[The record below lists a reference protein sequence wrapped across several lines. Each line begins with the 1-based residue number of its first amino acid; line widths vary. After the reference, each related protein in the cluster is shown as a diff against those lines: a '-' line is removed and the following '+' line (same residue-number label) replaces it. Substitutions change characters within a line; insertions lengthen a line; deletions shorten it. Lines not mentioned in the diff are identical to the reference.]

1 MTKQWIPRLLGGLLV
16 LAVMAGALA
25 PDAARAARKRSI
37 DKIMER
43 TPDLRDFSM
52 PDIQRREMDNG
63 MVVYLVENHDLPLV
77 RIVTLVRAG
86 AIYEPA
92 GKVGLAGFT
101 GEVMRT
107 GGTEAHPG
115 DELDVFLE
123 NLGANIE
130 VDVGDASGTAAM
142 NCLAEHLDEV
152 LPLYAEVLREPAFPE
167 EKLDLLKTQAKSAI
181 SRRNDDAGQIARR
194 EIRKLIYGADSPY
207 ARSQEY
213 DHVNAIE
220 RGDLVE
226 FHEYFFHPNNMIL
239 VAGGDFDAD
248 DLYARLEAVFG
259 DWPRVETFYPP
270 DPILEETPA
279 SVGYIYKED
288 VNQSKVRMGHLGI
301 RHDDEYLFPLL
312 VLNEILGGGFG
323 SRLMDEV
330 RSKQELAYSV
340 GAYMLTGDHHR
351 APFFVGCDTKS
362 GSTVKAIRL
371 ILDEIRRVTEEP
383 VTGEELDRA
392 KAGLKNAFV
401 FEFDSPF
408 DIARTQARTE
418 FWGKDPEYLD
428 NYLRNID
435 AVTAEDILEAARERI
450 RPDDLAILV
459 VGRAEDF
466 DEPLD
471 VLGEVAEIDITIPE
485 PSFEEEVIP
494 AATEESLAEGRRL
507 MTDCCRAYGGPRKLA
522 AIEAMESHGE
532 LTVQETP
539 VGPLTLGVVNYARGD
554 DRLRI
559 ETTSPF
565 GGMVQVVNGEQ
576 GWAKNPM
583 GKQAMTA
590 EMIADA
596 WKGERRSILRLLRN
610 RDAWR
615 AQYVGR
621 QDLEGEP
628 RDVVYLIDEAGEWLK
643 LYLEPESRL
652 IRAMEYRDT
661 GETGPVRNLTTYDD
675 IRRVDGVGIAHALR
689 IHHDGK
695 LFATYDLSEVRF
707 NPDLGEAL
715 FTEPE

>member
-1 MTKQWIPRLLGGLLV
+1 MTRQWTLKLLGGLLV
-16 LAVMAGALA
+16 LAVMAGVLA
-25 PDAARAARKRSI
+25 PDAAQAARKRRI
-37 DKIMER
+37 DRIMEN
-43 TPDLRDFSM
+43 TPALRDIRL
-52 PDIQRREMDNG
+52 PDIQRRTLDNG
-63 MVVYLVENHDLPLV
+63 LVVYLVENHDLPLV
-77 RIVTLVRAG
+77 QIRALIRAG

-115 DELDVFLE
+115 DALDVFLE
-123 NLGANIE
+123 DLGARIE
-130 VDVGDASGTAAM
+130 VNIDDASGLAAM
-142 NCLAEHLDEV
+142 NCLAEHLDQV
-152 LPLYAEVLREPAFPE
+152 LPLYAEVLREPVFPQ
-167 EKLDLLKTQAKSAI
+167 EKLDLIKTQAKSAI

-194 EIRKLIYGADSPY
+194 EINKLIFGADSPY
-207 ARSQEY
+207 ARAQEY

-220 RGDLVE
+220 RGDLAE

-248 DLYARLEAVFG
+248 DLYGRLEAAFG
-259 DWPRVETFYPP
+259 DWPPVETFYPP

-279 SVGYIYKED
+279 SVNYVYKED

-323 SRLMDEV
+323 SRLVDEV
-330 RSKQELAYSV
+330 RTKRELAYSV

-351 APFFVGCDTKS
+351 APFYVGCDTKS
-362 GSTVKAIRL
+362 ESTVKAIRL
-371 ILDEIRRVTEEP
+371 ILDEIRRVTVEP
-383 VTGEELDRA
+383 VTEAELHRA

-401 FEFDSPF
+401 FRFDSPF
-408 DIARTQARTE
+408 DIAWTQAETE
-418 FWGKDPEYLD
+418 FWSKDPEYLD

-435 AVTAEDILEAARERI
+435 AVTAADILAAAQARI
-450 RPDDLAILV
+450 RPDELAILV

-471 VLGEVAEIDITIPE
+471 ALGAVNEIDITIPE
-485 PSFEEEVIP
+485 PSFAEEVIP
-494 AATEESLAEGRRL
+494 AATEASLAEGERL
-507 MTDCCRAYGGPRKLA
+507 MADCCRAYGGQRKLA
-522 AIEAMESHGE
+522 GIRALETRGD

-539 VGPLTLGVVNYARGD
+539 VGPLTLGIVNRALGD

-559 ETTSPF
+559 DTTSPF
-565 GGMVQVVNGEQ
+565 GSMVQVVNGDE

-596 WKGERRSILRLLRN
+596 WQGERRSVLHLLRD
-610 RDAWR
+610 REAWR

-621 QDLEGEP
+621 HELDGAP
-628 RDVVYLIDEAGEWLK
+628 RDVVYLLDEAGEWLK
-643 LYLEPESRL
+643 LYLEPESHL
-652 IRAMEYRDT
+652 IRAMEYKDK
-661 GETGPVRNLTTYDD
+661 GETGPVRNLTTFDE

-695 LFATYDLSEVRF
+695 LFATYSLSEVRI
-707 NPDLGEAL
+707 NPDLAPDL